1 MLKSHRFIS
10 SFILFF
16 IASVVVACAGVSV
29 QAQSGQAYISARNG
43 VDGGSCTS
51 GTPCRTVTYAMTQ
64 VQQFGQVLIVDSGDY
79 DSSVQID
86 RSLTVAAA
94 PGVVAVFS
102 AAITNGTIFSI
113 GSGSSFCNQQGVC
126 HTLVLRGLMFD
137 GQNITQDAVR
147 AGGMRL
153 TVEDCYFSRFR
164 FGIFMNG
171 AGTLNIKRSTFRET
185 DQGIFIAP
193 VGTGKT
199 VTAIV
204 ENSNFEALRNFG
216 FNADTNGNNTLR
228 VSVYDSRFDR
238 SGLIGIRSSTALGG
252 GVQFNVEHCHVA
264 NSVTGVLSVNGSSVV
279 RVSNST
285 IVNNTTGVSS
295 AFGGVMLTRGNN
307 TLEGNNTNGTFTGVF
322 AAQ

>member
-1 MLKSHRFIS
+1 MLKSNSSIS
-10 SFILFF
+10 RFILFL
-16 IASVVVACAGVSV
+16 IASVVVACVAVSV
-29 QAQSGQAYISARNG
+29 QAQSPQAYISASTG
-43 VDGGSCTS
+43 TDGGSCTLAN
-51 GTPCRTVTYAMTQ
+51 PCRTVTYAMTQ
-64 VQQFGQVLIVDSGDY
+64 VQQFGQVLIIDSGDY
-79 DSSVQID
+79 DNSVQID

-102 AAITNGTIFSI
+102 AATTSGTIFSI
-113 GSGSSFCNQQGVC
+113 GSGPSLCNQQGVC
-126 HTLVLRGLMFD
+126 HSLVLRGLMFD

-153 TVEDCYFSRFR
+153 TVEGCYFSRFR

-171 AGTLNIKRSTFRET
+171 AGSLNVKRSTFRET

-204 ENSNFEALRNFG
+204 EDSNFEALRNSG

-228 VSVYDSRFDR
+228 LSLYDSRFDR
-238 SGLIGIRSSTALGG
+238 SGSIAIRSSTALGG
-252 GVQFNVEHCHVA
+252 GVQFNVERCHVA
-264 NSVTGVLSVNGSSVV
+264 NSVTGVISINGSSVV

-295 AFGGVMLTRGNN
+295 AFGGVLLTRGNN
-307 TLEGNNTNGTFTGVF
+307 TLEGNNTNGSFTGLF
-322 AAQ
+322 TAQ